1 MNDQREPAAR
11 PEAASTPGRVVLIGG
26 SGQLGSALRAVFG
39 ARVAAAPSHAEFALE
54 TPGAVARLLDETA
67 PDILI
72 NCAAFHNVDAC
83 EREPAR
89 AFSANADAV
98 DTAAAA
104 CAQRGVAFATIS
116 TDYVFDGTLDRPYR
130 ETDEPNPRTVYGQS
144 KLAGEERTRAR
155 GPRHFIV
162 RTSGVF
168 DSAGSSNKGVTL
180 IERALGQAERGDPT
194 RMVSDIV
201 FSPSYAPHVA
211 RAIRD
216 LVDARA
222 FGTHHV
228 TNTGECSWYDFVR
241 TAFAKAGL
249 DHAPLEPATYAA
261 LGNPTP
267 RPLHSPL
274 ENTTFAGVGIA
285 PLPAWE
291 AALDTYL
298 TARSVRMAA
307 AT

>member
-1 MNDQREPAAR
+1 MNDQRGRATRPDGASAA
-11 PEAASTPGRVVLIGG
+11 GRIALIGG
-26 SGQLGSALRAVFG
+26 SGQLGSALRAAFG
-39 ARVAAAPSHAEFALE
+39 ARVVAAPAHAEFALE
-54 TPGAVARLLDETA
+54 APGAVARLLDETT
-67 PDILI
+67 PDVLI
-72 NCAAFHNVDAC
+72 NCAAFHHVDAC

-89 AFSANADAV
+89 AFAVNADAV
-98 DTAAAA
+98 DAAAAA

-116 TDYVFDGTLDRPYR
+116 TDYVFDGSLARPYR
-130 ETDEPNPRTVYGQS
+130 ESDEPNPRTVYGQS
-144 KLAGEERTRAR
+144 KRAGEDRTRAR

-168 DSAGSSNKGVTL
+168 GSAGSSNKGVTL
-180 IERALGQAERGDPT
+180 IERALGQAERGQPT

-211 RAIRD
+211 RAVRD
-216 LVDARA
+216 LVDAGA

-228 TNTGECSWYDFVR
+228 TNAGACSWYEFVR
-241 TAFAKAGL
+241 VAFAKAGL
-249 DHAPLEPATYAA
+249 DHAPLEPTTYAA

-274 ENTTFAGVGIA
+274 ENTTFAGLGIA
-285 PLPAWE
+285 PLPTWE